1 MVQLSM
7 VQAGEKPSFSSVYD
21 LKQAVSESIA
31 YLDTF
36 QKTTFESLII
46 YVAIPHKPLRVEH
59 PGSMPPCI

>member
-1 MVQLSM
+1 MAQSG
-7 VQAGEKPSFSSVYD
+7 AKPSFRQFND